1 MEVLLPGKAIPVF
14 LTTVTLYGYQLSG
27 EGSDY
32 TLHLQTSHGDFVIQ
46 PTENLSPHEKQNLE
60 TLLHERLSRTR
71 GKGIGY

>member
-14 LTTVTLYGYQLSG
+14 LTTVTLYSYQLSD
-27 EGSDY
+27 EGGDY
-32 TLHLQTSHGDFVIQ
+32 TLHLKTSHGDFDIQ

-71 GKGIGY
+71 GR